1 MNEQWLFKLALSL
14 LCLMK
19 GCYGQAITDNLR
31 MVWNDEFNGNS
42 LNASKWSVP
51 PAWYRQGGCYWSD
64 DNFEMTGNGKVKLS
78 VTESNDGTVYC
89 GAIRTHNKF
98 DKKYGYFETRCTIP
112 QIHGGWA
119 AFWMMPYQNQPG
131 NAGNDGT
138 EIDIFE
144 SIDGWK
150 GKIQHALHWDG
161 YGAEHQHESKK
172 MVRPDVYDGQYHVF
186 GMMWTPEE
194 YIFYID
200 NEETWRTSTAGVS
213 DVNQYLKLT
222 LEVSGQ
228 NWAGDWNNQ
237 VTKPINWFVDYVR
250 VYDYEPN
257 VNLEFTAVTN
267 DQTFH
272 VGDQV
277 QMHVGV
283 TGTSQIDE
291 IKFFTKKGNEAYV
304 LRKTSDITSQN
315 TYWYNW
321 FPDQA
326 GTYKLEATG
335 FKSGNYV
342 THVVVSDVSVEE
354 TQLLDPLTMTF
365 TSISSGDNYKV
376 GDTVDMSVELFGD
389 LSDADEIQYLTR
401 KDDGE
406 FVVQETQSLTG
417 SSTYEYS
424 WTPTES
430 GTYSLRITAKKYDSY
445 VTHVVVGGVNV
456 EETPTVAPTH
466 APPTE
471 PPTRAPDPFSMAFT
485 SLNSGEN
492 YDIGDAIDMS
502 VELSGDLS
510 GADEI
515 QYLTRKDDG
524 EFVVQETQSLTG
536 LSSYEYI
543 SLTESRKYAFRTV
556 DTAQKRYEYR
566 WSPTESGT
574 YAFRITAK
582 KSGSYVTHVVVGGV
596 VVEEAPFNLE
606 YKVLQSGSTYQIGE
620 KVKMHVILS
629 GNYASVNKIK
639 FIVQKIGESG
649 SVINSS
655 VIKTATVAADTEI
668 YYKKWTSSEAGY
680 YRLKVSAYLDD
691 ILVDYVKENV
701 TIK

>member
-1 MNEQWLFKLALSL
+1 MNDHWLFKLALSL
-14 LCLMK
+14 LCLIK

-31 MVWNDEFNGNS
+31 MVWNDEFNGS
-42 LNASKWSVP
+42 TLDVSKWSVP
-51 PAWYRQGGCYWSD
+51 PAWFRQGGCYWSD

-89 GAIRTHNKF
+89 GALRTHNKF
-98 DKKYGYFETRCTIP
+98 DKKYGYFETRCTVP

-150 GKIQHALHWDG
+150 GKIRHALHWDG
-161 YGAEHQHESKK
+161 YGVEHQHVSEK
-172 MVRPDVYDGQYHVF
+172 MDRPDLYDGQYHVF

-228 NWAGDWNNQ
+228 TWAGDWNNQ
-237 VTKPINWFVDYVR
+237 VIKPINWFVDYVR

-257 VNLEFTAVTN
+257 VNLEFTALTN
-267 DQTFH
+267 DQTFY

-283 TGTSQIDE
+283 TGTMSQIDE
-291 IKFFTKKGNEAYV
+291 IKFFTKKGNEPYL

-326 GTYKLEATG
+326 GTYKLKAKG
-335 FKSGNYV
+335 FKNGSYV
-342 THVVVSDVSVEE
+342 TNVVVGDVNVKK
-354 TQLLDPLTMTF
+354 TQILDPLTMAF
-365 TSISSGDNYKV
+365 TSMSSGDNYKV
-376 GDTVDMSVELFGD
+376 GDTVDMSVELSGD

-406 FVVQETQSLTG
+406 FVLQEIQSLTG

-424 WTPTES
+424 WTATES
-430 GTYSLRITAKKYDSY
+430 GTYSLRITAKKSGIY
-445 VTHVVVGGVNV
+445 VTHVVVGGMYV
-456 EETPTVAPTH
+456 EGTPTVAPTH
-466 APPTE
+466 APTE
-471 PPTRAPDPFSMAFT
+471 APTRAPNPFSMAFT

-492 YDIGDAIDMS
+492 YDVGNAIDMS
-502 VELSGDLS
+502 VELFGDLS

-524 EFVVQETQSLTG
+524 KFVVQTTQSLTDS
-536 LSSYEYI
+536 SSYEY
-543 SLTESRKYAFRTV
+543 S
-556 DTAQKRYEYR
+556 
-566 WSPTESGT
+566 WSPTGSGT

-582 KSGSYVTHVVVGGV
+582 KSGIYVTHVVVGDV
-596 VVEEAPFNLE
+596 VIEEAPLNLE
-606 YKVLQSGSTYQIGE
+606 YKVLQSGSTCQIGK

-629 GNYASVNKIK
+629 GNYASIDKIK

-655 VIKTATVAADTEI
+655 VIKTATVREDKAI
-668 YYKKWTSSEAGY
+668 YHKKWTPSEAGY
-680 YRLKVSAYLDD
+680 YRLKVSAYLDNL
-691 ILVDYVKENV
+691 LVDAVIANV
-701 TIK
+701 TIE